1 MMLPQFVLALVFLL
15 AGMIMAKYPPKKINP
30 IYGYRSMASMR
41 HREAWDY
48 AQRLAS
54 RKFVLVGIVM
64 FVIALAEWLL
74 DVQAPANVLI
84 MLGTMIL
91 SVVYVFQTV
100 EKQLAKRFPQN

>member
-1 MMLPQFVLALVFLL
+1 MLPQFVLALVFFL
-15 AGMIMAKYPPKKINP
+15 GGVIMAKYPPKKINP
-30 IYGYRSMASMR
+30 VYGYRSMASMR
-41 HREAWDY
+41 HKDAWDY

-54 RKFVLVGIVM
+54 RKFVLVSIVM
-64 FVIALAEWLL
+64 FVIAFAEWLL
-74 DVQAPANVLI
+74 DVQPPVYVLI